1 MNPMSNDLRRRN
13 APRTPPESEM
23 EDLNLSYDESRL
35 SAHSLMAASPIHSG
49 SVMKMHVPAIYY
61 FLPSSIQWLLTTR
74 CCPKSWSPQWKPR
87 FLIALGGYLY
97 RFKDEN
103 GSSPKGAPTPLDF
116 CSDCRIVIRDE
127 DENREFNVLT
137 DCLPYGYN
145 AVFEVS
151 SVGKTQYFAVQ
162 SREEAVTWVNSLRQ
176 GQQDVITRNMG
187 HSQIPYPKEW
197 TAFDA
202 CAKRLRDQKLRIKQK
217 LEQLDKKEQE
227 MQTMGAGGSIGGGYY
242 S

>member
-1 MNPMSNDLRRRN
+1 MSNEIRRRN
-13 APRTPPESEM
+13 APRSPPENEM

-35 SAHSLMAASPIHSG
+35 SANALMAASPIHSG
-49 SVMKMHVPAIYY
+49 PVMKMHVPAIFS
-61 FLPSSIQWLLTTR
+61 FLPSPIQWLLTTR
-74 CCPKSWSPQWKPR
+74 CCPKIWAPQWKPR

-103 GSSPKGAPTPLDF
+103 GSSPKGAPTPLDV
-116 CSDCRIVIRDE
+116 CSDCRIITREDDE
-127 DENREFNVLT
+127 YGEFNAVT
-137 DCLPYGYN
+137 DCVPDGYN
-145 AVFEVS
+145 VVFEVS
-151 SVGKTQYFAVQ
+151 SVGKTQYFAVE
-162 SREEAVTWVNSLRQ
+162 SREEALTWVNSLRQ

-187 HSQIPYPKEW
+187 HSKIPYPKEW

-202 CAKRLRDQKLRIKQK
+202 SAKRLRDQKLRIKQK